1 MIKVIGGTNMTRVAH
16 KDLYQET
23 IQCWKK
29 ISPIIHEPQNIVEYK
44 KLAAFLDTLLDIVGE
59 DESHEL
65 IGLID
70 VISHIISNF
79 DDEHYQILDRAT
91 GIDALKFLM
100 KQHQLKQTD
109 LKNELGSQGV
119 VSEILNG
126 KRQLNI
132 SQIKKLATRFQV
144 SPATFID

>member
-1 MIKVIGGTNMTRVAH
+1 MNMTALAH
-16 KDLYQET
+16 NDFIQDT

-29 ISPIIHEPQNIVEYK
+29 ISPVIHEPQNTDDYE
-44 KLAAFLDTLLDIVGE
+44 KLSSLLDNLLDVVGE

-65 IGLID
+65 MGLID
-70 VISHIISNF
+70 VISHMISVY
-79 DDEHYQILDRAT
+79 DDEHYQFLEEGT

-100 KQHQLKQTD
+100 EQHDLNQND
-109 LKNELGSQGV
+109 LKNEIGSQGV

-126 KRQLNI
+126 KRQLNVT
-132 SQIKKLATRFQV
+132 QIRKLSERFKV

>member
-1 MIKVIGGTNMTRVAH
+1 MNMTALAH
-16 KDLYQET
+16 NDFIQDT

-29 ISPIIHEPQNIVEYK
+29 ISPVIHEPQNTDDYE
-44 KLAAFLDTLLDIVGE
+44 KLSSLLDNLLDVVGE

-65 IGLID
+65 MGLID
-70 VISHIISNF
+70 VISHMISVY
-79 DDEHYQILDRAT
+79 DDEHYQFLEGGT

-100 KQHQLKQTD
+100 EQHDLNQND
-109 LKNELGSQGV
+109 LKNEIGSQGV

-126 KRQLNI
+126 KRQLNVT
-132 SQIKKLATRFQV
+132 QIRKLSKRFKV

>member
-1 MIKVIGGTNMTRVAH
+1 MNMTALAH
-16 KDLYQET
+16 NDFIQDT

-29 ISPIIHEPQNIVEYK
+29 ISLVIHEPQNTDDYE
-44 KLAAFLDTLLDIVGE
+44 KLSSLLDNLLDVVGE

-65 IGLID
+65 MGLID
-70 VISHIISNF
+70 VISHMLSLY
-79 DDEHYQILDRAT
+79 DDEHYQFLEERT

-100 KQHQLKQTD
+100 EQHVLNQND
-109 LKNELGSQGV
+109 LKNEIGSQGV

-126 KRQLNI
+126 KRQLNVT
-132 SQIKKLATRFQV
+132 QIRKLSDRFKV

>member
-1 MIKVIGGTNMTRVAH
+1 MTALAH
-16 KDLYQET
+16 NDFIQDT

-29 ISPIIHEPQNIVEYK
+29 ISPVIHEPQNTDDYE
-44 KLAAFLDTLLDIVGE
+44 KLSSLLDKLLDVVGE

-65 IGLID
+65 MGLID
-70 VISHIISNF
+70 VISHMISMY
-79 DDEHYQILDRAT
+79 DDEHYKFQEEGT

-100 KQHQLKQTD
+100 EQYDLNQSD
-109 LKNELGSQGV
+109 LKNEIGSQGV

-126 KRQLNI
+126 KRQLNVT
-132 SQIKKLATRFQV
+132 QIIKLSERFKV

>member
-1 MIKVIGGTNMTRVAH
+1 MTALAH
-16 KDLYQET
+16 NDFIQDT

-29 ISPIIHEPQNIVEYK
+29 ISPVIHEPQNTDDYE
-44 KLAAFLDTLLDIVGE
+44 KLSSLLDNLLDVVGE

-65 IGLID
+65 MGLID
-70 VISHIISNF
+70 VISHMISIY
-79 DDEHYQILDRAT
+79 DDEHYQFLEEGT

-100 KQHQLKQTD
+100 EQHALNQND
-109 LKNELGSQGV
+109 LKNEIGSQGV

-126 KRQLNI
+126 KRQLNVT
-132 SQIKKLATRFQV
+132 QIRKLSDRFKV

>member
-1 MIKVIGGTNMTRVAH
+1 MNMTALVH
-16 KDLYQET
+16 NDFIQDT

-29 ISPIIHEPQNIVEYK
+29 ISPVIHEPQNTDDYE
-44 KLAAFLDTLLDIVGE
+44 KLSSLLDNLLDVVGE

-65 IGLID
+65 MGLID
-70 VISHIISNF
+70 VISHMISMY
-79 DDEHYQILDRAT
+79 DDEHYQFLEEGT

-100 KQHQLKQTD
+100 EQHDLNQND
-109 LKNELGSQGV
+109 LKNEIGSQGV

-126 KRQLNI
+126 KRQLNVT
-132 SQIKKLATRFQV
+132 QIRKLSERFKV

>member
-1 MIKVIGGTNMTRVAH
+1 MNMTALAH
-16 KDLYQET
+16 NDFIQDT

-29 ISPIIHEPQNIVEYK
+29 ISPVIHEPQNTDDYE
-44 KLAAFLDTLLDIVGE
+44 KLSSLLDKLLDVVGE

-65 IGLID
+65 MGLID
-70 VISHIISNF
+70 VISHMISIY
-79 DDEHYQILDRAT
+79 DDEHYQLLKEGT

-100 KQHQLKQTD
+100 EQHDLNQND
-109 LKNELGSQGV
+109 LKNEIGSQGV

-126 KRQLNI
+126 KRQLNVT
-132 SQIKKLATRFQV
+132 QIRKLSERFKI

>member
-1 MIKVIGGTNMTRVAH
+1 MTVLAH
-16 KDLYQET
+16 NDFIQDT

-29 ISPIIHEPQNIVEYK
+29 ISPVIHEPQNTDDYE
-44 KLAAFLDTLLDIVGE
+44 KLSSLLDNLLDVVGE

-65 IGLID
+65 MGLID
-70 VISHIISNF
+70 VISHMISVY
-79 DDEHYQILDRAT
+79 DDEHYQLEEGT

-100 KQHQLKQTD
+100 EQYDLNQND
-109 LKNELGSQGV
+109 LKNEIGSQGV

-126 KRQLNI
+126 KRQLNVT
-132 SQIKKLATRFQV
+132 QIRKLSDRFKV

>member
-1 MIKVIGGTNMTRVAH
+1 MTALAH
-16 KDLYQET
+16 NDFIQDT

-29 ISPIIHEPQNIVEYK
+29 ISPVIHEPQNTDDYE
-44 KLAAFLDTLLDIVGE
+44 KLSSLLDKLLDVVGE

-65 IGLID
+65 MGLID
-70 VISHIISNF
+70 VISHMISIY
-79 DDEHYQILDRAT
+79 DDEHYQFLEEGT

-100 KQHQLKQTD
+100 EQHDLNQND
-109 LKNELGSQGV
+109 LKNEIGSQGV

-126 KRQLNI
+126 KRQLNVT
-132 SQIKKLATRFQV
+132 QIRKLSERFKV

>member
-1 MIKVIGGTNMTRVAH
+1 MTALAH
-16 KDLYQET
+16 NDFIQDT

-29 ISPIIHEPQNIVEYK
+29 ISPVIHEPQNTDDYE
-44 KLAAFLDTLLDIVGE
+44 KLSSLLDNLLDVVGE
-59 DESHEL
+59 EESHEL
-65 IGLID
+65 MGLID
-70 VISHIISNF
+70 VISHMISIY
-79 DDEHYQILDRAT
+79 DDEHYQFLEKGT

-100 KQHQLKQTD
+100 EQHDLNQND
-109 LKNELGSQGV
+109 LKNEIGSQGV

-132 SQIKKLATRFQV
+132 TQIRKLSERFKV

>member
-1 MIKVIGGTNMTRVAH
+1 MTALAH
-16 KDLYQET
+16 NDFIQDT

-29 ISPIIHEPQNIVEYK
+29 ISPVIHEPQNTDDYE
-44 KLAAFLDTLLDIVGE
+44 KLSSLLDNLLDVVGE

-65 IGLID
+65 MGLID
-70 VISHIISNF
+70 VISHMISVY
-79 DDEHYQILDRAT
+79 DDEHYQFLEEGT

-100 KQHQLKQTD
+100 EQHDLNQND
-109 LKNELGSQGV
+109 LKNEIGSQGV

-126 KRQLNI
+126 KRQLNVT
-132 SQIKKLATRFQV
+132 QIRKLSERFKV

>member
-1 MIKVIGGTNMTRVAH
+1 MNMTALAPN
-16 KDLYQET
+16 DFILDT

-29 ISPIIHEPQNIVEYK
+29 ISPVIHEPQNTDDYE
-44 KLAAFLDTLLDIVGE
+44 KLSSLLDSLLDVVGE
-59 DESHEL
+59 EESHEL
-65 IGLID
+65 MGLID
-70 VISHIISNF
+70 VISHMISIY
-79 DDEHYQILDRAT
+79 DDEHYQFLEEGT

-100 KQHQLKQTD
+100 EQHDLNQND
-109 LKNELGSQGV
+109 LKNEIGSQGV

-132 SQIKKLATRFQV
+132 TQIRKLSERFKV

>member
-1 MIKVIGGTNMTRVAH
+1 MNMTALAH
-16 KDLYQET
+16 NDFIQDT

-29 ISPIIHEPQNIVEYK
+29 ISPVIHEPQNTDDYE
-44 KLAAFLDTLLDIVGE
+44 KLSSLLDNLLDVVGE

-65 IGLID
+65 MGLID
-70 VISHIISNF
+70 VISHMISVY
-79 DDEHYQILDRAT
+79 DDEHYQFLEEGT

-100 KQHQLKQTD
+100 EQHDLNQND
-109 LKNELGSQGV
+109 LKNEIGSQGV

-126 KRQLNI
+126 KRQLNVTQI
-132 SQIKKLATRFQV
+132 RKLSQRFKV

>member
-1 MIKVIGGTNMTRVAH
+1 MTALAH
-16 KDLYQET
+16 NDFIQDT

-29 ISPIIHEPQNIVEYK
+29 ISPVIHEPQNTDDYE
-44 KLAAFLDTLLDIVGE
+44 KLSSLLDNLLDVVGE

-65 IGLID
+65 MGLID
-70 VISHIISNF
+70 VISHMISIY
-79 DDEHYQILDRAT
+79 DDEHYSFLEEGT

-100 KQHQLKQTD
+100 EQHDLNQND
-109 LKNELGSQGV
+109 LKNEIGSQGV

-126 KRQLNI
+126 KRQLNVT
-132 SQIKKLATRFQV
+132 QIRKLSKRFKV

>member
-1 MIKVIGGTNMTRVAH
+1 MTALAH
-16 KDLYQET
+16 NDFIQDT

-29 ISPIIHEPQNIVEYK
+29 ISPVIHEPQNTDDYE
-44 KLAAFLDTLLDIVGE
+44 KLSSLLDNLLDVVGE

-65 IGLID
+65 MGLID
-70 VISHIISNF
+70 VISHMISVY
-79 DDEHYQILDRAT
+79 DDEHYQFLEEGT

-100 KQHQLKQTD
+100 EQHDLNQND
-109 LKNELGSQGV
+109 LKNEIGSQGV

-126 KRQLNI
+126 KRQLNVTQI
-132 SQIKKLATRFQV
+132 RKLSQRFKV